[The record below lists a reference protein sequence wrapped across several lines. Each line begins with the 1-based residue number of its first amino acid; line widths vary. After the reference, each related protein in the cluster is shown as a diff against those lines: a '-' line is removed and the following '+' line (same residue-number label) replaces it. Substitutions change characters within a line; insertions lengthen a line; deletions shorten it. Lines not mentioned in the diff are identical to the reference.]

1 MDFRLLVI
9 VLTHICKGYHQEKSK
24 EDFKTFIMHI
34 RKQSDLL
41 EINYL
46 SHVSV
51 GSELHIEMLTENCL
65 LQ

>member
-1 MDFRLLVI
+1 MV
-9 VLTHICKGYHQEKSK
+9 VLMINICKGSHQEKSK
-24 EDFKTFIMHI
+24 EDFKAFVLHI

-41 EINYL
+41 EIYYL

-51 GSELHIEMLTENCL
+51 GDELHVEMLTENCL